1 MHNKGNIT
9 IMWDMRFNTNLTNRT
24 KTANRQD
31 IIVKDSV
38 NSTCKLIDMTIP
50 WDGNIAVKENEKKS
64 NYKDLELETE
74 NMADE
79 NRSDPC
85 SCWCA

>member
-9 IMWDMRFNTNLTNRT
+9 IMWDMRFNTN
-24 KTANRQD
+24 
-31 IIVKDSV
+31 IVKDSV

-50 WDGNIAVKENEKKS
+50 SDGNIAMKENEKKS

-79 NRSDPC
+79 NRSDP
-85 SCWCA
+85 SGCWCA

>member
-1 MHNKGNIT
+1 MHNKDNIT
-9 IMWDMRFNTNLTNRT
+9 IIGDMRFNTNRT
-24 KTANRQD
+24 KTANRPD

-38 NSTCKLIDMTIP
+38 NSTCKLIIDMTIP
-50 WDGNIAVKENEKKS
+50 SDGNIAMKENEKKS

-85 SCWCA
+85 GCWCA

>member
-1 MHNKGNIT
+1 M
-9 IMWDMRFNTNLTNRT
+9 
-24 KTANRQD
+24 
-31 IIVKDSV
+31 
-38 NSTCKLIDMTIP
+38 
-50 WDGNIAVKENEKKS
+50 KENEKKS

-85 SCWCA
+85 GCWCAWHDKEGYGRKHKESIRES